1 MKQFY
6 RKYETVFIVRPELGD
21 EESARV
27 WERVEGVLTR
37 MGGREIKREVWGKRR
52 LAYEISKN
60 KKGMYLYLR
69 FLGANDLVLEL
80 ERNLRLMDDVLK
92 FQTVKL
98 DESIDMDTFDFE
110 ADGAVVTLIPDG
122 GDDGDEVERESDSE
136 GESRRPRAPR
146 PPVDDDDDDDD
157 NDDDDD

>member
-6 RKYETVFIVRPELGD
+6 RKYETVFIVRPELAD
-21 EESARV
+21 EDSTKV

-37 MGGREIKREVWGKRR
+37 MGGREIKRETWGKRK
-52 LAYEISKN
+52 LAYEVAKN
-60 KKGMYLYLR
+60 KKGLYLYLR
-69 FLGANDLVLEL
+69 YLGANDLVLEL

-98 DESIDMDTFDFE
+98 DDDISLDTFDFE

-122 GDDGDEVERESDSE
+122 GDELDDHDHESDSDSD
-136 GESRRPRAPR
+136 GRRPRLPR
-146 PPVDDDDDDDD
+146 SVNAADDDDDDDD
-157 NDDDDD
+157 DDD